1 MTITSYRLMLLSQRQ
16 VTCQALSPCGARFS
30 RRRCGSPE
38 LAVLAWHHPDK
49 RKEPEN
55 LEEGARC
62 RDGSRNTCETCG
74 GCRGSISRSL
84 DKYIFFNNL
93 QWWRRG
99 ESEQIV
105 VLKTRNLLIFRDAQ
119 NANNSKNAANWNVS
133 GTQPQAARTSRWS
146 TCPISAS
153 YRTGVLLP
161 DSADQALAES
171 GS

>member
-1 MTITSYRLMLLSQRQ
+1 MPSSFSERL
-16 VTCQALSPCGARFS
+16 AIFHAGAHYILGSFGADS
-30 RRRCGSPE
+30 DLRRWGLK
-38 LAVLAWHHPDK
+38 LAERGGKNAKK
-49 RKEPEN
+49 R
-55 LEEGARC
+55 AVVAVA
-62 RDGSRNTCETCG
+62 
-74 GCRGSISRSL
+74 RSL
-84 DKYIFFNNL
+84 DKYIIFDNL

-119 NANNSKNAANWNVS
+119 NAKNSKNAANWNVS